1 VHAFLG
7 ASTLTA
13 GRAEADREVVSAL
26 VADPAAVCGEQA
38 CGAWVCVEGDVEQ
51 RQFVAASVALAGCE
65 QFLAVVAQAD

>member
-1 VHAFLG
+1 M
-7 ASTLTA
+7 
-13 GRAEADREVVSAL
+13 